1 LIDLNAGAVF
11 LREAA
16 TAGNNAHTIFGG
28 ENHFR
33 LKCALT
39 EKRGCAGSFYT
50 LATWDFCK
58 GYLSIRHAMRSDV

>member
-1 LIDLNAGAVF
+1 VSKPRFVDRLECQTVF

-16 TAGNNAHTIFGG
+16 TAGTNVLMMFGR

-39 EKRGCAGSFYT
+39 EKKGNVHEGLYA
-50 LATWDFCK
+50 LAT
-58 GYLSIRHAMRSDV
+58 